1 METMAQS
8 ESRFKM
14 SNKVAFQIEY
24 YPAF

>member
-1 METMAQS
+1 MAQS
-8 ESRFKM
+8 VSRFKM